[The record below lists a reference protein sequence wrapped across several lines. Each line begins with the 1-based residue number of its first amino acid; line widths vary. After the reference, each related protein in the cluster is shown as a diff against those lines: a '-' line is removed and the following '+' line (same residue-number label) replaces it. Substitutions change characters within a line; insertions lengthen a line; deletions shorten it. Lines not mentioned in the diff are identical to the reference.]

1 MPTQNPK
8 KNMDLLE
15 VTAAALRE
23 FAPDT
28 AFGGVKLADFQ
39 PIVAVCQ
46 QDRDDIVNHDNAGR
60 GLLLKRDTDD
70 EAALAKRELIVN
82 GVIGDPD
89 FGPDSALYEALGFVR
104 KSDRKSGLTRKKTE
118 APK

>member
-1 MPTQNPK
+1 MRRTR
-8 KNMDLLE
+8 LS
-15 VTAAALRE
+15 AALSSPTLKQSSPSASKNCDE
-23 FAPDT
+23 
-28 AFGGVKLADFQ
+28 
-39 PIVAVCQ
+39 
-46 QDRDDIVNHDNAGR
+46 IVNHDNAGR

-82 GVIGDPD
+82 GVISDPN

>member
-1 MPTQNPK
+1 MSTQNPK

-15 VTAAALRE
+15 MTTAALRE

-28 AFGGVKLADFQ
+28 AFGGIKLADLE

-46 QDRDDIVNHDNAGR
+46 QDRDEIVNHDNAGR

-89 FGPDSALYEALGFVR
+89 FGPDSALYDSLGFVR